1 MKQYYPVLKIL
12 GLNRKNRIRYTL
24 TTALCNREVKLVNRV
39 LKERKYKPTVLR
51 TVKFILC

>member
-1 MKQYYPVLKIL
+1 MKQYYPVLKVL
-12 GLNRKNRIRYTL
+12 GLNRRNRIRYSL

-39 LKERKYKPTVLR
+39 LNERKYKSTVLR